1 MIVQLTLD
9 GKKTKLKSREE
20 IRPGQYLLL
29 VRSDNKATTLTL
41 TQEQT
46 QRVIREILGAK
57 E

>member
-9 GKKTKLKSREE
+9 GKKTELKSRQE

-29 VRSDNKATTLTL
+29 VRPDNKATTFTL
-41 TQEQT
+41 TQEEA